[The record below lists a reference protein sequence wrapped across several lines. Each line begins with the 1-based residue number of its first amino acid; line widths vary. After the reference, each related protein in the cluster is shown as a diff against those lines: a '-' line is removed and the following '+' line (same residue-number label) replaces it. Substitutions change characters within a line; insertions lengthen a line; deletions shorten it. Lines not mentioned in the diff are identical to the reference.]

1 MNRLPKGAARS
12 THRPSFVFSSTLSPL
27 PQSILVKLPSLP
39 VVASLLTVSLSA
51 WSLPL
56 AAQSLRGSNA
66 SVDLMYRRAVGG
78 GLEFY
83 ETTPEV
89 KRAVV
94 RGELVQ
100 LNGNSHYVVANVR
113 MPYVRPET
121 KAFVT
126 DLALDYHRA
135 CGVPL
140 VVTSAVRPMSRKLR
154 NSSSLS
160 VHPTGMAVD
169 LRKPSGKCRSWLRR
183 TLLAAE
189 RRGAIEATEERR
201 PPHFHVAV
209 LPSRYDKVATT
220 HERRPSSRRVGNR

>member
-1 MNRLPKGAARS
+1 MQMQ
-12 THRPSFVFSSTLSPL
+12 SPFL
-27 PQSILVKLPSLP
+27 AL
-39 VVASLLTVSLSA
+39 SLLAASVIGVA
-51 WSLPL
+51 EPC
-56 AAQSLRGSNA
+56 AAQSLRGSHA
-66 SVDLMYRRAVGG
+66 SVNLMYRRAQRG
-78 GLEFY
+78 GLDFY
-83 ETTPEV
+83 ETTTEV

-100 LNGNSHYVVANVR
+100 LNGNRHYVVHNVR

-126 DLALDYHRA
+126 ELAVDYHRA
-135 CGVPL
+135 CGAPL

-154 NSSSLS
+154 NSSSLT

-169 LRKPSGKCRSWLRR
+169 VRKPSGRCLTWLKR

-209 LPSRYDKVATT
+209 LPSQLENAATT
-220 HERRPSSRRVGNR
+220 RQRETSSRRSAAN